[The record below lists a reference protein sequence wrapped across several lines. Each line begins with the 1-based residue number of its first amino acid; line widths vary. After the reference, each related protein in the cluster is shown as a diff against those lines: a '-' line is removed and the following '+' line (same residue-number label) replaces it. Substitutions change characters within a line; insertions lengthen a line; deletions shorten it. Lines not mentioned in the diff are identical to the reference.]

1 MAIRI
6 SACRDEDVEGL
17 DALWRQ
23 CVRDD
28 PFWEAAGL
36 AASAGRPSR
45 SALLLV
51 ASAGKEVIGSILA
64 GYNGHRGWLYALAVL
79 PAYRFDQVATNL
91 VIEAERQLAVIG
103 CTKINLQIRTSN
115 AIARQLY
122 RTLGYA
128 TEDRISM
135 SKVLY
140 HISGDKGLPAFI
152 CCDECLP
159 PVPVTAD

>member
-6 SACRDEDVEGL
+6 SACTDEHVEGL

-23 CVRDD
+23 SLPDD
-28 PFWEAAGL
+28 PLWEVAGL
-36 AASAGRPSR
+36 AASAGQPSR

-64 GYNGHRGWLYALAVL
+64 GYDGHRGWLYGLAVL

-91 VIEAERQLAVIG
+91 VIEAERQLAIVG
-103 CTKINLQIRTSN
+103 CTKINLQIRTAN
-115 AIARQLY
+115 ARARQFY

-135 SKVLY
+135 SKRLEL
-140 HISGDKGLPAFI
+140 SQR
-152 CCDECLP
+152 
-159 PVPVTAD
+159 

>member
-6 SACRDEDVEGL
+6 SACTDEHAEGL

-23 CVRDD
+23 SLPDD
-28 PFWEAAGL
+28 PLWEVAGL
-36 AASAGRPSR
+36 AASAGQPSR

-64 GYNGHRGWLYALAVL
+64 GYDGHRGWLYGLAVL

-91 VIEAERQLAVIG
+91 VIEAERQLAIVG
-103 CTKINLQIRTSN
+103 CTKINLQIRTAN
-115 AIARQLY
+115 ARARQFY

-135 SKVLY
+135 SKRLEL
-140 HISGDKGLPAFI
+140 SQR
-152 CCDECLP
+152 
-159 PVPVTAD
+159 

>member
-1 MAIRI
+1 MAMRI
-6 SACRDEDVEGL
+6 SACRDEHLEGL

-23 CVRDD
+23 SRPDD

-36 AASAGRPSR
+36 TASAGQPSR

-64 GYNGHRGWLYALAVL
+64 GYDGHRGWLYALAVL

-91 VIEAERQLAVIG
+91 VIEAEKQLADFG

-115 AIARQLY
+115 ARARQFY
-122 RTLGYA
+122 GTLGYA

-135 SKVLY
+135 SKRLEL
-140 HISGDKGLPAFI
+140 S
-152 CCDECLP
+152 
-159 PVPVTAD
+159 